1 MNSLVAIE
9 LLLNSIIKTTTSDSV
24 ETNIDT
30 NNDSNN
36 VSNSYNGDPHTRF
49 YVTRKDVIVR
59 RSLKVKKKQIEYQ
72 QLINKLKSR
81 EIPPLFFSTSLR
93 GYGYDDD
100 SLLHMNIAHI
110 VYILKA
116 FLNKKQYCLTGTNF
130 IGNCDDAGRKRYRD
144 KLQGYMKDLTKAN
157 VEVIYSKQLNCY
169 VIYEKKVK
177 SKHAIRDR

>member
-1 MNSLVAIE
+1 M
-9 LLLNSIIKTTTSDSV
+9 NSIIKTTTSDGA

-30 NNDSNN
+30 NNDSNNNSNN

-49 YVTRKDVIVR
+49 YVTRKDIIVR

-81 EIPPLFFSTSLR
+81 EIPPLLFSTSLR
-93 GYGYDDD
+93 GYDDD
-100 SLLHMNIAHI
+100 SLLHMNIVHI

-130 IGNCDDAGRKRYRD
+130 IGNCDDTGRKRYRD
-144 KLQGYMKDLTKAN
+144 DLQGYMKDLTKAN

-177 SKHAIRDR
+177 SKHAHMRL